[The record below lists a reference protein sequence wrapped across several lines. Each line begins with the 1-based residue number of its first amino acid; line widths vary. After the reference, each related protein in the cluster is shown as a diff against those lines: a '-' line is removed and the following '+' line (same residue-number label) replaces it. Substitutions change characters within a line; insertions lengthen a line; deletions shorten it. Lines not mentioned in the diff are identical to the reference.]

1 MALGE
6 LLFGQ
11 FSVAF
16 LGLCYLSPNTVRTKE
31 NVNLLGRNWNIKTS
45 IRRIAA
51 HPKVSNA

>member
-31 NVNLLGRNWNIKTS
+31 NVNLLGLT
-45 IRRIAA
+45 AETGT
-51 HPKVSNA
+51 